1 MTKKEREGELKS
13 EVINGYMENMK
24 RENEEYKL

>member
-13 EVINGYMENMK
+13 EVINAYMENMK